1 MKFDISVRIICMEK
15 NRIVTERKNYRFVF
29 FYLLRILRQLL
40 QKRANMDFSPNK
52 RNITALKPSLANTG
66 SQSGQLQPINSFY
79 QCLFFQT
86 HSKDSRR
93 GINLLDF

>member
-1 MKFDISVRIICMEK
+1 MTFQSESFAWK
-15 NRIVTERKNYRFVF
+15 RIVLQLRGKIIDLLFDV
-29 FYLLRILRQLL
+29 LRILRQLL
-40 QKRANMDFSPNK
+40 HKRANVDFSPK
-52 RNITALKPSLANTG
+52 KTNITALKPSLANTG

-93 GINLLDF
+93 GINLFDF